1 MRGHGSYGAAQPPSS
16 SFARLCRKVTNLGW
30 ALGIAFALLCASPGW
45 AQTDVI
51 SEINVQG
58 NRRIPGDT
66 IKGRIF
72 THAGDIYDPAALER
86 DFNALWNTGYFED
99 IRFTR
104 EETPKGWRLIIQ
116 VKEKPTIRE
125 INYVGLSSVTNS
137 DVLDRFKE
145 AKVGL
150 TVENQYDP
158 TKVKKAEVTIKGLLA
173 EHGRQFS
180 TIRTEIRQ
188 IPPAAVGITFVIKE
202 GPKVKV
208 GKIRFEGNKNVKTRV
223 LRYAMKNLRPIGI
236 PHSIFL
242 ENIFAR
248 TYDATKLDE
257 DTERVRNEYQNRG
270 YFKVIVNEPKTQM
283 HDTGHTGF
291 HIPLMQGGPGKAV
304 DITMPIEE
312 GDRYTLGSIT
322 FKNNKAVSNVKALRN
337 LFPIKDGDVFSKDK
351 VAKGLENLRKAYGEQ
366 GYINFT
372 SVPDTRFDDD
382 KKLIFL
388 DIDVDEGKQFY
399 VRRIEF
405 QGNTTTRD
413 KVIRREIALEE
424 GNIYNSRLWELSL
437 LRLNQLGY
445 FDQLKPDDPN
455 ITTRQLD
462 EKNGLVDLTLKVH
475 EKGKN
480 SIGLNGGVSGLE
492 GAFVGINYST
502 NNFLGLGETLQ
513 VQASVG
519 NLART
524 IRFGF
529 TEPYMFDRPL
539 QFGFN
544 VYYNKVSY
552 DQARQLS
559 IFRGQTLNLPNA
571 VLQNLQNYSQS
582 SVGFTSSLSYPLRHS
597 FKRVGITYSLDRS
610 TLLALSSA
618 SKNLFEFLAFRGISG
633 PNALEG
639 IITSKIFP
647 NFSMNTVDSQISPHH
662 GRALTLGAE
671 IAGIGGTV
679 HSIRPIV
686 TFTHW
691 TPVQNRRN
699 ALGFRIQGSFITGY
713 GSLVAPPFER
723 SYMGGENDL
732 RGFDIRSVSPV
743 AFLPSVGTITL
754 TNPDGTPVLKSAQ
767 NPLLG
772 NLTIPIPVDQIT
784 FPGGDLS
791 IVTNFEYRITIYGP
805 VALAPFMDAG
815 IDPIVR
821 PSQLQIAQVQYDSVI
836 SQPFGCPG
844 QDPANATATG
854 TGCYPGALLNP
865 PPKQQLQVLGSTNW
879 RPRMSTGLELQMFL
893 PVINAPFRIYW
904 AYNPLRLD
912 NAANPP
918 IPITTA
924 MFPQQQCP
932 AGAPAGT
939 ICNTAAGRYTYQLA
953 KDTYSPS
960 FLLREPRKTFR
971 FTVATTF

>member
-1 MRGHGSYGAAQPPSS
+1 MR
-16 SFARLCRKVTNLGW
+16 VLGCV
-30 ALGIAFALLCASPGW
+30 LGIMLVVFPAAKSW
-45 AQTDVI
+45 AQSDVI
-51 SEINVQG
+51 SEIDVTG
-58 NRRIPGDT
+58 NRRIPKET
-66 IKGRIF
+66 IKARIF
-72 THAGDIYDPAALER
+72 THEGDIYDPAALER

-99 IRFTR
+99 IKFSR
-104 EETPKGWRLIIQ
+104 EQSPKGWRLIIQ

-125 INYVGLSSVTNS
+125 INYVGLSSVSTS

-150 TVENQYDP
+150 SVENQYDP
-158 TKVKKAEVTIKGLLA
+158 TKVKKAEVAIKGLLA

-180 TIRTEIRQ
+180 TIRTEVRQ
-188 IPPAAVGITFVIKE
+188 IPPAAVGITFVVKE

-208 GKIRFEGNKNVKTRV
+208 GKIKFEGNKNVPTRI
-223 LRYAMKNLRPIGI
+223 LRYSMKNLRPIGI

-242 ENIFAR
+242 EDIFSR

-270 YFKVIVNEPKTQM
+270 YFKVIVNTPKTQI
-283 HDTGHTGF
+283 HDTGHAGG
-291 HIPLMQGGPGKAV
+291 HIPLLQSGPGKAV

-312 GDRYTLGSIT
+312 GDRYTLGGIT
-322 FKNNKAVSNVKALRN
+322 FKNNKAVQNIKALRA
-337 LFPIKDGDVFSKDK
+337 LFPIKDGDIFSKEK
-351 VAKGLENLRKAYGEQ
+351 IAKGLENLRKAYGEL

-372 SVPDTRFDDD
+372 SIPDTRFDDE
-382 KKLIFL
+382 KKQIFL
-388 DIDVDEGKQFY
+388 DIDVDEGKAFY

-424 GNIYNSRLWELSL
+424 GNVYNSRLWELSL

-455 ITTRQLD
+455 TTVRQLD
-462 EKNGLVDLTLKVH
+462 EKDGLVDLTLKVH

-480 SIGLNGGVSGLE
+480 SVGLNGGVSGLE

-502 NNFLGLGETLQ
+502 NNFLGLGETLS

-519 NLART
+519 NLARS

-529 TEPYMFDRPL
+529 TQPYMFDRPL

-559 IFRGQTLNLPNA
+559 IFSGQTLNLPNA
-571 VLQNLQNYSQS
+571 VLQNLQNYTQS
-582 SVGFTSSLSYPLRHS
+582 SAGFTTSLSYPLRRS
-597 FKRVGITYSLDRS
+597 FKRVGITYSFDRS
-610 TLLALSSA
+610 SLLALSSA

-647 NFSMNTVDSQISPHH
+647 NFSFNTINSPISPHT
-662 GRALTLGAE
+662 GKQFTVGAE
-671 IAGIGGTV
+671 LAGLGGTIR
-679 HSIRPIV
+679 SIRPIV
-686 TFTHW
+686 QYKRFI
-691 TPVQNRRN
+691 PVQKGRN
-699 ALGFRIQGSFITGY
+699 ALGFNFQGSFISGF
-713 GSLVAPPFER
+713 GGLVAPPFER

-743 AFLPSVGTITL
+743 AFLPSVGAITL
-754 TNPDGTPVLKSAQ
+754 TNRDGTPVLRDPQ
-767 NPLLG
+767 NPRAG
-772 NLTIPIPVDQIT
+772 AVSIPIPIDQIV
-784 FPGGDLS
+784 FPGGDFSL
-791 IVTNFEYRITIYGP
+791 VTNFEYRITIYGP

-815 IDPIVR
+815 IDPIIR
-821 PSQLQIAQVQYDSVI
+821 RSQLQIASEQYQSVVGT
-836 SQPFGCPG
+836 PLGCPTLL
-844 QDPANATATG
+844 QTATANTCSLG
-854 TGCYPGALLNP
+854 SVLNP
-865 PPKQQLQVLGSTNW
+865 PPSTDLQVLGSTNW

-912 NAANPP
+912 SPANPP
-918 IPITTA
+918 IPITPS
-924 MFPQQQCP
+924 MFPQSCNPKSGCQLSA
-932 AGAPAGT
+932 AGA
-939 ICNTAAGRYTYQLA
+939 YTYNLA
-953 KDTYSPS
+953 RNAYAPS

>member
-1 MRGHGSYGAAQPPSS
+1 MKGWGSI
-16 SFARLCRKVTNLGW
+16 
-30 ALGIAFALLCASPGW
+30 LGIGLVLLCASSAW
-45 AQTDVI
+45 AQSDVI

-58 NRRIPGDT
+58 NRRIPAET
-66 IKGRIF
+66 VRARIF
-72 THAGDIYDPAALER
+72 THPGDIYDPAALER
-86 DFNALWNTGYFED
+86 DFNSLWNTGYFED
-99 IRFTR
+99 IRFSR

-125 INYVGLSSVTNS
+125 INYVGLSSVSTS

-150 TVENQYDP
+150 AVENQYDP

-188 IPPAAVGITFVIKE
+188 IPPAAIGITFVIKE

-208 GKIRFEGNKNVKTRV
+208 GKIKFEGNKNVSTRV
-223 LRYAMKNLRPIGI
+223 LRYSMKNLRPIGI

-242 ENIFAR
+242 EDLFAR

-270 YFKVIVNEPKTQM
+270 YFKVIVNEPKTQI
-283 HDTGHTGF
+283 HDTGHTGV
-291 HIPLMQGGPGKAV
+291 HVPLLQSGAGKSV

-312 GDRYTLGSIT
+312 GDRYTLGGIT
-322 FKNNKAVSNVKALRN
+322 FKNNKAVQNVKALRAI
-337 LFPIKDGDVFSKDK
+337 FPIKDGDVFSKEK
-351 VAKGLENLRKAYGEQ
+351 IAKGLENLRKAYGEL

-372 SVPDTRFDDD
+372 SIPDTRFDDE
-382 KKLIFL
+382 KKLIYL
-388 DIDVDEGKQFY
+388 DIDVDEGKAFY

-424 GNIYNSRLWELSL
+424 GNVYNSRLWEMSL

-455 ITTRQLD
+455 TTIRQLD
-462 EKNGLVDLTLKVH
+462 EKDGLVDLTLKIK

-492 GAFVGINYST
+492 GAFVGINYAT

-513 VQASVG
+513 LSANVG
-519 NLART
+519 NLAKSV
-524 IRFGF
+524 RFGF
-529 TEPYMFDRPL
+529 TQPYMFDRPL

-544 VYYNKVSY
+544 VYYNKTRY

-559 IFRGQTLNLPNA
+559 IFSGQNLNLPNA
-571 VLQNLQNYSQS
+571 VLQNLQNYTQQS
-582 SVGFTSSLSYPLRHS
+582 AGFTTSLSYPMRHS
-597 FKRVGITYSLDRS
+597 FKRVGITYSFDRS
-610 TLLALSSA
+610 SLLALSTA

-647 NFSMNTVDSQISPHH
+647 NFSFNTIDSPISPHH
-662 GRALTLGAE
+662 GQQFTVGAQ
-671 IAGIGGTV
+671 IAGLGGT
-679 HSIRPIV
+679 IRSVQPIV
-686 TFTHW
+686 QYKRFI
-691 TPVQNRRN
+691 PMQNRRN
-699 ALGFRIQGSFITGY
+699 ALGFNVQGSFITGY
-713 GSLVAPPFER
+713 GGLVAPPFQR
-723 SYMGGENDL
+723 AYMGGENDL

-743 AFLPSVGTITL
+743 AFLPSIGSITL
-754 TNPDGTPVLKSAQ
+754 TDPSGVPVPKDPQ
-767 NPLLG
+767 NPRAG
-772 NLTIPIPVDQIT
+772 NVTIPIPIDQIT

-791 IVTNFEYRITIYGP
+791 IVTNVEYRITIYGP
-805 VALAPFMDAG
+805 VAIAPFMDLG

-821 PSQLQIAQVQYDSVI
+821 KSQLQIATEQYNEVVGT
-836 SQPFGCPG
+836 PVGCP
-844 QDPANATATG
+844 QLVQTATANTCTLG
-854 TGCYPGALLNP
+854 SVLNP
-865 PPKQQLQVLGSTNW
+865 PPSQDLQVLGQTNW

-912 NAANPP
+912 NAATPP
-918 IPITTA
+918 IPITPG
-924 MFPQQQCP
+924 MFPQVCNPVTGCQLTG
-932 AGAPAGT
+932 AGK
-939 ICNTAAGRYTYQLA
+939 YTYNLA
-953 KDTYSPS
+953 RNAYSPD